1 MMICRVTSLGQI
13 AVASIS
19 WGKWWT
25 RDSVGRATC
34 TRPLE
39 CSQQGIASRPMTQT
53 SKGGLCSFRYFAV
66 STTRGAREDIPC
78 CFRSG
83 PTTWAWSPSTAP
95 GIARETC
102 GARLGAQTRRPWCR
116 VSAGAPRPPATSGG
130 TTGRRTRPPCVV
142 RSTKMARSLL
152 LSSPRM
158 ILCTT
163 RRVSIRRCPSPRRR
177 SGSRWTTL
185 SWLWDGARTRGSST
199 GPSRTLG
206 VTPGVRPASS
216 AWLVEETTQQ
226 LSLWLSEL
234 TWLRIREA

>member
-185 SWLWDGARTRGSST
+185 SSSLAGVRRLARSTGWFRTPGART
-199 GPSRTLG
+199 
-206 VTPGVRPASS
+206 GVRTGISVSPVVATTPASRAS
-216 AWLVEETTQQ
+216 RRP
-226 LSLWLSEL
+226 
-234 TWLRIREA
+234 LR